1 MVLSAIDGQGTV
13 HEESDKKM
21 DANDERMEHT
31 QQQRDSSGTSR
42 RTFLTAAALAP
53 VAATVAGRSVGSLAS
68 GSVSGSSVPWR
79 TGASSGP
86 IKIGLLEDRA
96 GNFSIFGIPKLH
108 AAQLAVAEIN
118 AGYTLADSKGGLDV
132 FGKDTSRP
140 PTETIHGVKN
150 SGGAMGST
158 KIVYDEEPDILV
170 KSGDRGVLGRKLTL
184 IAPDPQSDNTRFQ
197 SLGRRLVEQ
206 DNVDVLFA
214 GFASAER
221 EAIRPVMDS
230 LHQLYFYNNQY
241 EGGVADSYTFCT
253 GAVPEQQII
262 PMMQYMTVTFGPTFY
277 ILAADYNF
285 GQLSAAWSRAM
296 APILGAKMIGQEFI
310 PLSVSQFSSTISKV
324 QQAKPDWLIMYI
336 TGQNHANFYPQ
347 ANAAGLHKPM
357 GSSINMA
364 QGYEHLRFKP
374 PALWQMH
381 TTTNWMEEYQ
391 TPRAKKFIQRY
402 RKMFP
407 NESYIAQET
416 QTTYLAI
423 HLYAKAVR
431 KAGTTDQGKVAAA
444 LESGMG
450 MEAPE
455 GPVFMDPATHHLTHE
470 IRLARAEKDHSITF
484 VHTWQAIEPWW
495 TRRLGVNLVRNPE
508 HKQYTPA
515 DDPYFKEATKSKA

>member
-1 MVLSAIDGQGTV
+1 
-13 HEESDKKM
+13 M
-21 DANDERMEHT
+21 DANDKRMEHT
-31 QQQRDSSGTSR
+31 QQQ
-42 RTFLTAAALAP
+42 
-53 VAATVAGRSVGSLAS
+53 
-68 GSVSGSSVPWR
+68 
-79 TGASSGP
+79 
-86 IKIGLLEDRA
+86 
-96 GNFSIFGIPKLH
+96 LH

-150 SGGAMGST
+150 NGGAMGST
-158 KIVYDEEPDILV
+158 KIVYDEEPD
-170 KSGDRGVLGRKLTL
+170 
-184 IAPDPQSDNTRFQ
+184 
-197 SLGRRLVEQ
+197 
-206 DNVDVLFA
+206 
-214 GFASAER
+214 
-221 EAIRPVMDS
+221 
-230 LHQLYFYNNQY
+230 
-241 EGGVADSYTFCT
+241 
-253 GAVPEQQII
+253 
-262 PMMQYMTVTFGPTFY
+262 
-277 ILAADYNF
+277 
-285 GQLSAAWSRAM
+285 
-296 APILGAKMIGQEFI
+296 
-310 PLSVSQFSSTISKV
+310 
-324 QQAKPDWLIMYI
+324 
-336 TGQNHANFYPQ
+336 
-347 ANAAGLHKPM
+347 
-357 GSSINMA
+357 SINMA

-391 TPRAKKFIQRY
+391 TPRAKTFIQRY

-407 NESYIAQET
+407 NEPYIAQET

-515 DDPYFKEATKSKA
+515 DDPYFKEATKSKT